1 MLLQYPAFG
10 RLSSKDVQGR
20 KPVERAFREGR
31 FETSLLG
38 VNFGGIGW
46 VKPVWMGEVGRAK
59 GLTVRPQVKQQN
71 HVLLKRCLKNQILEA
86 VSGHRS

>member
-31 FETSLLG
+31 FETSLLTSG
-38 VNFGGIGW
+38 N
-46 VKPVWMGEVGRAK
+46 WMGELLVKTCCSVKWAK
-59 GLTVRPQVKQQN
+59 G
-71 HVLLKRCLKNQILEA
+71 
-86 VSGHRS
+86 SDS